1 MGKKTVVGEDGKR
14 YHIKVK
20 KPFYKKIWFWVVLVI
35 VAIGMSG
42 LGDKDVPE
50 VAKSQ
55 EESSDIKGQKEV
67 AKPIKKESV
76 TTKENKSQKEEKSE
90 PTKEVESDIP
100 TEYKSALKSGESYG
114 KRMHMSKQG
123 IYDQLSSEY
132 GEQFSAEAAQY
143 AIENLDIDYNENA
156 LASAKSYATTM
167 NMSKIGVYKQLISE
181 HGEKFTP
188 EEGQYAIDNIK
199 ADWQANALASAK
211 NYQETMA
218 MSPEAIRD
226 QLVSEYGEQFTVEEA
241 DYAIQNLD

>member
-55 EESSDIKGQKEV
+55 EKSSDIK
-67 AKPIKKESV
+67 
-76 TTKENKSQKEEKSE
+76 EK
-90 PTKEVESDIP
+90 KEVESDIP

-211 NYQETMA
+211 NYQESMA